1 MLTQIYVKNFVLI
14 DAVRLDFDSRMSVF
28 TGETGAGKSLLIDAI
43 GLLCGQRA
51 SAGYVKKGADRA
63 LIEGVFSLRQ
73 SSAARAILEEQG
85 FDIDEDELIISR
97 EINAEGKSSIR
108 VNQRAVTAAFLRELA
123 PHLIDIHSQ
132 HDNQYLLQSK
142 YHLRLLD
149 SYCADDAL
157 LQEVRTAYRAYH
169 GLQEKMQKT
178 LAEELNEEDLDDLT
192 EQLNEIDAAK
202 LRGDEPAEL
211 EDRIHVMNRAETVQ
225 KQLLEA
231 LDLLDGDHGSN
242 PALYRAVRTLENASD
257 LDSVAAHAKALSDAY
272 YEIEEHISALRT
284 LLDHMEYDAQALDD
298 MQERLFLYHKL
309 YRRYG
314 GTYEAVMAHRAEC
327 EARID
332 RILHRQEYLDR
343 LQQQLDEA
351 EAAYEKAAGRL
362 HVLRT
367 EMAERLEKQV
377 MEQLQDLMLEHA
389 RFRIAIT
396 PARPSSSGSD
406 AVEFQVAMNR
416 EQSFTPLSKSASG
429 GELSR
434 LMLGLKCVFTCLQGI
449 ETVIFDEIDTGV
461 SGRVALAIGRKMQQ
475 LAEDTQVLCV
485 THLAQV
491 AACGDQQLLVEK
503 QDDGSLTSTSIHI
516 LDHEARIRQLAL
528 IASGSVSSASL
539 QAAGELLESAHR

>member
-97 EINAEGKSSIR
+97 EINAEGKSNIR
-108 VNQRAVTAAFLRELA
+108 VNQRAVTAAFLRELT

-211 EDRIHVMNRAETVQ
+211 EERIHVMNRAETVQ

-351 EAAYEKAAGRL
+351 EEAYEKAAGRL
-362 HVLRT
+362 HALRT

-434 LMLGLKCVFTCLQGI
+434 LMLGLKCVFTRLQGI

-503 QDDGSLTSTSIHI
+503 QDDGSVTSTSIHI
-516 LDHEARIRQLAL
+516 LDREARIRQLAL

>member
-108 VNQRAVTAAFLRELA
+108 VNQRAVTAAFLRELT

-202 LRGDEPAEL
+202 LRGDEP
-211 EDRIHVMNRAETVQ
+211 
-225 KQLLEA
+225 
-231 LDLLDGDHGSN
+231 
-242 PALYRAVRTLENASD
+242 
-257 LDSVAAHAKALSDAY
+257 LSW
-272 YEIEEHISALRT
+272 
-284 LLDHMEYDAQALDD
+284 
-298 MQERLFLYHKL
+298 
-309 YRRYG
+309 
-314 GTYEAVMAHRAEC
+314 
-327 EARID
+327 
-332 RILHRQEYLDR
+332 
-343 LQQQLDEA
+343 
-351 EAAYEKAAGRL
+351 
-362 HVLRT
+362 
-367 EMAERLEKQV
+367 
-377 MEQLQDLMLEHA
+377 
-389 RFRIAIT
+389 
-396 PARPSSSGSD
+396 
-406 AVEFQVAMNR
+406 
-416 EQSFTPLSKSASG
+416 KSAS
-429 GELSR
+429 
-434 LMLGLKCVFTCLQGI
+434 M
-449 ETVIFDEIDTGV
+449 
-461 SGRVALAIGRKMQQ
+461 
-475 LAEDTQVLCV
+475 
-485 THLAQV
+485 
-491 AACGDQQLLVEK
+491 
-503 QDDGSLTSTSIHI
+503 
-516 LDHEARIRQLAL
+516 
-528 IASGSVSSASL
+528 
-539 QAAGELLESAHR
+539 

>member
-108 VNQRAVTAAFLRELA
+108 VNQRAVTAAFLRELT

-211 EDRIHVMNRAETVQ
+211 EERIHVMNRAETVQ

-351 EAAYEKAAGRL
+351 EEAYEKAAGRL

-389 RFRIAIT
+389 SFRIAIT
-396 PARPSSSGSD
+396 PARPSSSCSD

-434 LMLGLKCVFTCLQGI
+434 LMLGLKCVFTRLQGI

-503 QDDGSLTSTSIHI
+503 QDDGSVTSTSIHI

>member
-108 VNQRAVTAAFLRELA
+108 VNQRAVTAAFLRELT

-211 EDRIHVMNRAETVQ
+211 EERIHVMNRAEMVQ

-351 EAAYEKAAGRL
+351 EEAYEKAAGRL

-434 LMLGLKCVFTCLQGI
+434 LMLGLKCVFTRLQGI

-503 QDDGSLTSTSIHI
+503 QDDGSVTSTSIHI
-516 LDHEARIRQLAL
+516 LDREARIRQLAL

>member
-108 VNQRAVTAAFLRELA
+108 VNQRAVTAAFLRELT

-149 SYCADDAL
+149 SYCADDTL

-211 EDRIHVMNRAETVQ
+211 EERIHVMNRAETVQ

-351 EAAYEKAAGRL
+351 EEAYEKAAGRL

-434 LMLGLKCVFTCLQGI
+434 LMLGLKCVFTRLQGI

-503 QDDGSLTSTSIHI
+503 QDDGSVTSTSIHI

>member
-108 VNQRAVTAAFLRELA
+108 VNQRAVTAAFLRELT
-123 PHLIDIHSQ
+123 PHLIDIHSR

-192 EQLNEIDAAK
+192 EQLNEIDAAQ

-211 EDRIHVMNRAETVQ
+211 EERIHVMNRAETVQ

-367 EMAERLEKQV
+367 EMAERLEEQV

-434 LMLGLKCVFTCLQGI
+434 LMLGLKCVFTRLQGI

-503 QDDGSLTSTSIHI
+503 QDDGSVTSTSIHI